1 MRQCFRATT
10 WLAVLLAFS
19 FVPANLLAGTQGPDA
34 GGYSVTDSAAYSFV
48 DVSAGGASI
57 LAGSDDDTA
66 LLQLPFPFTLYSTT
80 YTWICVS
87 TNGAAW
93 LITDPAACQQ
103 MAGIDFANADLTA
116 ASSPHDLAAIL
127 PLWSDLEFVS
137 PGAGSVFYQTIGS
150 TGSRRYVIQWN
161 KAFPQ
166 GSARP
171 VTFEAILSE
180 LGNTI
185 TFQYQ
190 TVVLGGGNPASAG
203 ATATVGIRNMG
214 GRDSGQQLQWSYKSG
229 VVADSSALA
238 FTLGGGPLPVVL
250 TSPANGGTG
259 YTNPVL
265 TWTSSAGATA
275 YDIYVAKTFPPVLV
289 GTTTYGTFTPTVSAG
304 STYNWNVVAR
314 NGAGQ
319 SASSTWT
326 FTTAQQPP
334 SVPAYTL
341 MTFAPAALTFNAAAN
356 GAPLTQTFNVTFKSS
371 IPLGYLGY
379 YATATDTLGWLNVSP
394 VSAITTPV
402 ASTDGLFTYQATL
415 TVNVLPAGVTPG
427 TYNAGVSVLI
437 GSTSL
442 TLPVTFVK
450 SASAAI
456 VTAAPVSLSFTYRQ
470 GQALLPAAQNLAI
483 TSDPSGFLI
492 TPQAVL
498 TGGANWL
505 SVPAATLTF
514 PATLPVSVNAS
525 TLAPGT
531 YNGRVRLL
539 AASATALE
547 VPVTLTVVSANAPV
561 VRSGG
566 VVPIYSKATSIAPG
580 SWLSLYGSNLAT
592 TTAMWAGDFP
602 TTLGGVTVTINAKP
616 AFLWYVSP
624 GQLNVQA
631 PDDTG
636 TGTVTVVV
644 TNENGSTTST
654 VTLAAASPSFSLFGD
669 GRHLAGYIPTPDG
682 SGQYG
687 GGTYDLIGPANAFTF
702 ATRPVAVGETVVL
715 FGVGFGPTNPPVRA
729 GAVFSGAAPTVNP
742 VTVTVGGVPATV
754 TFAGITS
761 AGLYQLN
768 VVVPGVSSGDQAV
781 VATANG
787 VQTQMGVV
795 LAVK

>member
-1 MRQCFRATT
+1 MRHFSKATT
-10 WLAVLLAFS
+10 WLAVLIAVSL
-19 FVPANLLAGTQGPDA
+19 VPATMLAATQGPDA
-34 GGYSVTDSAAYSFV
+34 GGYSVTDSAVYSFV
-48 DVSAGGASI
+48 DVSGGGASI
-57 LAGSDDDTA
+57 LAGADDDTA
-66 LLQLPFPFTLYSTT
+66 LVNLPFTFTLYGTA
-80 YTWICVS
+80 YTQICIS
-87 TNGAAW
+87 SNGAAW
-93 LITDPAACQQ
+93 LITNPVACPPL
-103 MAGIDFANADLTA
+103 AGTDFANADLTGG
-116 ASSPHDLAAIL
+116 SPSVDLAAIL
-127 PLWSDLEFVS
+127 PLWSDLEFQS
-137 PGAGSVFYQTIGS
+137 SGAGSVFYQTLGAPG
-150 TGSRRYVIQWN
+150 TRRFVIQWDN
-161 KAFPQ
+161 AFPQ
-166 GSARP
+166 GSLSP

-180 LGNTI
+180 ATNAI

-190 TVVLGGGNPASAG
+190 TVVLGAGEPASAG
-203 ATATVGIRNMG
+203 ATATIGIRNLG
-214 GRDSGQQLQWSYKSG
+214 GRNSGQQLQWSYNSS
-229 VVADSSALA
+229 VLANASALA
-238 FTLGGGPLPVVL
+238 FTLGSGPLPVVL

-259 YTNPVL
+259 YTNPAL
-265 TWTSSAGATA
+265 SWTASVGATN
-275 YDIYVAKTFPPVLV
+275 YDIYLANTFPPVLV
-289 GTTTYGTFTPTVSAG
+289 GTTTSTSYTPTVS
-304 STYNWNVVAR
+304 SNNTYNWNVVAR

-326 FTTAQQPP
+326 FTTAQPTAVQ
-334 SVPAYTL
+334 AYTL
-341 MTFAPAALTFNAAAN
+341 MTFAPAALTFNAPAN
-356 GAPLTQTFNVTFKSS
+356 GAPLTQTFVVTFTTNS
-371 IPLGYLGY
+371 PLAYLGY
-379 YATATDTLGWLNVSP
+379 YATTTDTLGWLNVSP
-394 VSAITTPV
+394 VSAITTPL
-402 ASTDGLFTYQATL
+402 ASAVGLFTYQATL

-427 TYNAGVSVLI
+427 TYTAGVSVLI

-442 TLPVTFVK
+442 TLPITFVK

-483 TSDPSGFLI
+483 TSDPSGSLL
-492 TPQAVL
+492 TPQAIL

-505 SVPAATLTF
+505 SVPSATLTS
-514 PATLPVSVNAS
+514 PATLPVSVNVS

-531 YNGRVRLL
+531 YTGRVRLL

-547 VPVTLTVVSANAPV
+547 IPVTLTVISANAPV
-561 VRSGG
+561 ISPGG
-566 VVPIYSKATSIAPG
+566 VVPLYSKATSIAPG
-580 SWLSLYGSNLAT
+580 AWLSLYGTNLAT
-592 TTAMWAGDFP
+592 TTATWAGDFP

-669 GRHLAGYIPTPDG
+669 GRHLAAYIPTPDG

-687 GGTYDLIGPANAFTF
+687 GGTYDLTGPANAFSF

-729 GAVFSGAAPTVNP
+729 GAVFSGNAPTVNP

-754 TFAGITS
+754 TFAGITA

-781 VATANG
+781 LATVSG
-787 VQTQMGVV
+787 LQTQTGVV